1 MSADYEAE
9 TKKLKDRYY
18 ELQGLLDGFKKQNRD
33 ARKFAELVE
42 AYTDITEVTE
52 ELLHTLVDKIV
63 VHEKEVIDGEII
75 MRVDIYYRF
84 IGKVGD
90 QDGEALKAPK
100 IRRNTKLLME
110 AGAI

>member
-1 MSADYEAE
+1 MVFREN
-9 TKKLKDRYY
+9 TKRL
-18 ELQGLLDGFKKQNRD
+18 G
-33 ARKFAELVE
+33 
-42 AYTDITEVTE
+42 ITE

-63 VHEKEVIDGEII
+63 VHEKEVVDGEII

-90 QDGEALKAPK
+90 AEGEALKAPK

-110 AGAI
+110 AGIISEV

>member
-1 MSADYEAE
+1 MPIPPAHSSEIE
-9 TKKLKDRYY
+9 TRKILC
-18 ELQGLLDGFKKQNRD
+18 FKGKTTWQYR
-33 ARKFAELVE
+33 E

-90 QDGEALKAPK
+90 AEGEALKAPK

-110 AGAI
+110 AGIISEV

>member
-1 MSADYEAE
+1 MLEINPE
-9 TKKLKDRYY
+9 
-18 ELQGLLDGFKKQNRD
+18 GFIN
-33 ARKFAELVE
+33 
-42 AYTDITEVTE
+42 
-52 ELLHTLVDKIV
+52 
-63 VHEKEVIDGEII
+63 GEII

-110 AGAI
+110 AGVI